1 MFFHKKSPLKELCLL
16 KYSWDIHNFL
26 KTLLSQCHEVEFC
39 LFVCLHLNHCCVFLQ
54 SDVLRVLMIFEVME
68 VRYFCGHIHLHA
80 YTVMLQTLTAL
91 QNTIH
96 DCLNKTLIPNF
107 KKWGGQIKSYFGLPY
122 RYFLPHIRLL
132 HQHLQ
137 DSVLQFT
144 YSIYF
149 SFFLSWIYLEN
160 EFKA

>member
-1 MFFHKKSPLKELCLL
+1 
-16 KYSWDIHNFL
+16 
-26 KTLLSQCHEVEFC
+26 
-39 LFVCLHLNHCCVFLQ
+39 
-54 SDVLRVLMIFEVME
+54 
-68 VRYFCGHIHLHA
+68 
-80 YTVMLQTLTAL
+80 MLQTLTAL

-122 RYFLPHIRLL
+122 QVFSLPYKAPALD
-132 HQHLQ
+132 LQ

-144 YSIYF
+144 YSICF
-149 SFFLSWIYLEN
+149 SFFLGWICLEN

>member
-1 MFFHKKSPLKELCLL
+1 MRHSQLFKDTIVTM
-16 KYSWDIHNFL
+16 SW
-26 KTLLSQCHEVEFC
+26 SRV

-107 KKWGGQIKSYFGLPY
+107 KKWGCQIKSYFGLPY